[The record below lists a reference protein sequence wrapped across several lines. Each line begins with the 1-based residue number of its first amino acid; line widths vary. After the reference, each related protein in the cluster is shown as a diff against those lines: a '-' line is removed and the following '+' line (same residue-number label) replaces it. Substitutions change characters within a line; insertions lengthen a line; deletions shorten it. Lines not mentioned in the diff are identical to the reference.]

1 MTTTFMHYLTEQQ
14 VAEVIGLLEELD
26 AQKPTPNQGIDP
38 QAFEAGL
45 KRVLGVTVLP
55 FNLPPTPFRV
65 NVEDGATEPQ
75 ELL

>member
-1 MTTTFMHYLTEQQ
+1 MRTTFMHYLTKQQ
-14 VAEVIGLLEELD
+14 VTDVIRLLEELD
-26 AQKPTPNQGIDP
+26 AQKPNPNDGIDP

-55 FNLPPTPFRV
+55 FKLPPTPFRV